1 MNGEG
6 SKITGRKIMDGY
18 EILISSL
25 QMLLEQK
32 NPRWD
37 SDDIELQIASLQIVS
52 GKSKEE
58 INALYNTGAFNEI
71 TYGYLYAVMQHCDI
85 AEDKQKEML
94 GELSW
99 LHDTMSAAEILKIQ
113 ENTEE
118 SEETEDEWGE

>member
-1 MNGEG
+1 
-6 SKITGRKIMDGY
+6 MDGY

-32 NPRWD
+32 DPEWNN
-37 SDDIELQIASLQIVS
+37 DDIKLQIASLQMVS

-58 INALYNTGAFNEI
+58 INALYNTGAFNDI
-71 TYGYLYAVMQHCDI
+71 TYGYLYAVMQNCGI

-99 LHDTMSAAEILKIQ
+99 LHDIMGAGEILKIQ
-113 ENTEE
+113 ENAKESDETGYEWEE
-118 SEETEDEWGE
+118 

>member
-1 MNGEG
+1 
-6 SKITGRKIMDGY
+6 MDGY

-32 NPRWD
+32 NPQWN
-37 SDDIELQIASLQIVS
+37 SDDIKLQIASLQMVS

-85 AEDKQKEML
+85 AEDMQKEML

-118 SEETEDEWGE
+118 SEKTEDEWGE

>member
-1 MNGEG
+1 MNGH
-6 SKITGRKIMDGY
+6 
-18 EILISSL
+18 EIVISSL

-32 NPRWD
+32 NPQWNT
-37 SDDIELQIASLQIVS
+37 DDIELQIASLQMVS

-85 AEDKQKEML
+85 AEDKQREML

-118 SEETEDEWGE
+118 SEETEDEWRE